1 MKIYELTF
9 ILNPN
14 LDEKGVQAEVDKI
27 TSQIKSSG
35 GEILEIEQLGIKRM
49 TVEIA
54 GQRQGNYMTIYYKAN
69 SGVPLQ
75 LEGLMK
81 LNELILRSLTLS
93 LESSAYKSPSKAT
106 DEAMQTISDEPEN
119 V

>member
-14 LDEKGVQAEVDKI
+14 LDEKGVQAEIDKI

-35 GEILEIEQLGIKRM
+35 GEIFDIEQLGTKRM

-54 GQRQGNYMTIYYKAN
+54 GQRQGIYVTIYYNA
-69 SGVPLQ
+69 SSDVPLQ
-75 LEGLMK
+75 LDKVMK
-81 LNELILRSLTLS
+81 LNELILRSLTLVLTPS
-93 LESSAYKSPSKAT
+93 EYKLPTRGEDKPAEMT
-106 DEAMQTISDEPEN
+106 ADEPEN